1 MLDFETGVHVGQA
14 LAKLR
19 DHGKRLDTLEAEVH
33 DLRSLITRAMLLA
46 ALWLVGVAGNIKAD
60 TIGEAGAAFLRAWLK

>member
-1 MLDFETGVHVGQA
+1 MLDFETGVQFGQA
-14 LAKLR
+14 LGQIR
-19 DHGKRLDTLEAEVH
+19 SNTRRLDALEEEVH
-33 DLRSLITRAMLLA
+33 DLRTLVTRAMLLA